1 MPPKKLLK
9 TESHEASYVDSID
22 CAKFP
27 CPPFYLTKVTG
38 ITDTHNSPDV
48 AIGIKGDH
56 HLVYNI
62 SQPYR
67 VMMIVDIL
75 SPTMGD
81 LEASAQVYE

>member
-9 TESHEASYVDSID
+9 PESHGVSYVDSID

-38 ITDTHNSPDV
+38 IADTHNSPDV

-56 HLVYNI
+56 
-62 SQPYR
+62 
-67 VMMIVDIL
+67 
-75 SPTMGD
+75 
-81 LEASAQVYE
+81 